1 MPSSKTLAL
10 GKEGLLA
17 SNLALRFRK
26 NYYEGMVDYITD
38 PNLSDDILAEAA
50 ELAGQK
56 GKIPAVDLDRITAI
70 TAKALSRSIA
80 SAQNEDEF

>member
-1 MPSSKTLAL
+1 
-10 GKEGLLA
+10 
-17 SNLALRFRK
+17 
-26 NYYEGMVDYITD
+26 MVDYITD

-80 SAQNEDEF
+80 AAQNEDEF